1 MSSELEVV
9 AVDGTRQLITLER
22 HPHVLRELAVQVV
35 PVAGSI
41 RIEPI
46 QRGALLQIDGEEV
59 LCKQLCAGEF
69 VTIGGVR
76 LRCVRITESPP
87 KSMPAGSSTPTQPQ
101 GRVQTVPIGEERQRL
116 TKRAGASSRQPAQKP
131 TRTRQRLQRK
141 SSWAPALAITVAIL
155 VVVVFVMQ
163 RLRNSTWPHSPQH
176 FVELAQTQYDNN
188 KPERALET
196 VAFALTEATGKDRDE
211 ALALEQKIRRRLLDN
226 ASVMQVVAAQ
236 HEHDLLQSFVASYL
250 QSVDRPAARECV
262 RLCDVWLQ
270 SHRDACTAHSQ
281 GQPLLDAVEA
291 LRERYVVAASL
302 ATPETA
308 EDVIFAAHS
317 RLRFQW
323 RDYIGALQRLD
334 EYLLRNA
341 GNEAALAARKSILAE
356 GEEWFQKR
364 MRRLDSTI
372 ARGDSG
378 NAEKDL
384 DQLERW
390 VAIPQWQA
398 QIAERRAR
406 VPSPR

>member
-141 SSWAPALAITVAIL
+141 SSWLPASAIT
-155 VVVVFVMQ
+155 
-163 RLRNSTWPHSPQH
+163 
-176 FVELAQTQYDNN
+176 
-188 KPERALET
+188 
-196 VAFALTEATGKDRDE
+196 
-211 ALALEQKIRRRLLDN
+211 
-226 ASVMQVVAAQ
+226 
-236 HEHDLLQSFVASYL
+236 
-250 QSVDRPAARECV
+250 AARSYIWTSANRVSGKRPPREHGP
-262 RLCDVWLQ
+262 R
-270 SHRDACTAHSQ
+270 SRITTATFTSLPTSTVT
-281 GQPLLDAVEA
+281 GQ
-291 LRERYVVAASL
+291 
-302 ATPETA
+302 T
-308 EDVIFAAHS
+308 
-317 RLRFQW
+317 
-323 RDYIGALQRLD
+323 IGC
-334 EYLLRNA
+334 
-341 GNEAALAARKSILAE
+341 G
-356 GEEWFQKR
+356 
-364 MRRLDSTI
+364 
-372 ARGDSG
+372 
-378 NAEKDL
+378 
-384 DQLERW
+384 
-390 VAIPQWQA
+390 
-398 QIAERRAR
+398 
-406 VPSPR
+406 